1 MTGSLE
7 FSGEFSVSPWSEGP
21 VLPIPVPVLHPRS
34 GEDHVDV
41 SLGLLMLLELL
52 LFTLCLLLYLFLD
65 LHHRLYHAQCA
76 VLSLQASQQ

>member
-34 GEDHVDV
+34 DEDHVDV
-41 SLGLLMLLELL
+41 SLGLLL
-52 LFTLCLLLYLFLD
+52 LFFLCLLYLFLG
-65 LHHRLYHAQCA
+65 LYHGLYHRLYLAQCA